1 MEGNAEGVL
10 RSNEADSRNPGKP
23 VAEKFCVLKRKKMK
37 ITSVFDFILLFN
49 FMEELVKLDADDFC
63 PDDPAAQAA
72 LENFGIKYLFP
83 WQRLVVGNIM
93 DSYFSAKKRGDEEG
107 LLDCDGKQIVLLPTG
122 AGKSL
127 CFQIPAILMEGPTL
141 VIYPLLALMGDQYR
155 RMTEGGIKA
164 AIFRGGQTAEERDE
178 NFRLLDGGAKII
190 IANPEILSDEKL
202 TGRLK
207 EYGISHIAIDE
218 AHCVSEW
225 GDTFRP
231 AYLELGKILRT
242 LDVPVVTAF
251 TATASPEVLARISD
265 VLFNG
270 EAHIVRSESDRPNIH
285 YYVKKVASKKAA
297 ALVLAKTEARPM
309 IIFCGTRSRTE
320 DMAQE
325 LNTAFGAE
333 TAKFYHA
340 GMERGEKT
348 KIEEWFFSRKDAVL
362 CATCAYGMGVDK
374 KDIHTVV
381 HLDPPQTAEAYI
393 QEAGRGGRD
402 GSVANAI
409 LLWNF
414 EDSLRFAEFPSGSR
428 KAALREFAGTKSCRR
443 QVLLD
448 ALGAEQAVCS
458 GCDICRGKALL
469 KTDSYRNEKN
479 SESKTSG
486 KKSLRCSGE
495 SGISSRFYE
504 NFPVRIKIAQKIS
517 DFHKVSSRHFIEKDM
532 PSGNVADDEEI
543 AFRLIELSEKYFT
556 RESFEKFYT
565 KFMNRITIPFTGVNI
580 WNHENFC
587 AVMESLLSS
596 KKIEI
601 CGWPWKGRL
610 KIREKPEN
618 HDKNQRRFSRKIRFF
633 RIPRI
638 AFFIFR
644 RKTCH
649 LRRRIE
655 KMTPNFL
662 SVP

>member
-1 MEGNAEGVL
+1 
-10 RSNEADSRNPGKP
+10 
-23 VAEKFCVLKRKKMK
+23 MK

-155 RMTEGGIKA
+155 RMSEGGIKA

-242 LDVPVVTAF
+242 LDVPIVTAF

-469 KTDSYRNEKN
+469 KTESYRDEKN
-479 SESKTSG
+479 SGSKTSG
-486 KKSLRCSGE
+486 KKSLRFSGAA
-495 SGISSRFYE
+495 GISSRFHE

-517 DFHKVSSRHFIEKDM
+517 DFHKVSSRHFVEKDM

-587 AVMESLLSS
+587 LVMESLLSS

-610 KIREKPEN
+610 KIRKKPEN
-618 HDKNQRRFSRKIRFF
+618 HDKKENQRRFSRKIRFF

-662 SVP
+662 SAP

>member
-1 MEGNAEGVL
+1 
-10 RSNEADSRNPGKP
+10 
-23 VAEKFCVLKRKKMK
+23 MK

-63 PDDPAAQAA
+63 PDDPAAQSA

-155 RMTEGGIKA
+155 RMAEGGIKA

-231 AYLELGKILRT
+231 AYLELGKILRA

-428 KAALREFAGTKSCRR
+428 KAALREFAGTRSCRR

-469 KTDSYRNEKN
+469 KNDSYRDEKN
-479 SESKTSG
+479 SERKTSG
-486 KKSLRCSGE
+486 KKSLRCSGA

-517 DFHKVSSRHFIEKDM
+517 DFHKVSSRHFVEKDM

>member
-1 MEGNAEGVL
+1 
-10 RSNEADSRNPGKP
+10 
-23 VAEKFCVLKRKKMK
+23 MK

-93 DSYFSAKKRGDEEG
+93 DSYFSAKRRGDEEG
-107 LLDCDGKQIVLLPTG
+107 LLDCNGKQIVLLPTG

-155 RMTEGGIKA
+155 RMSEGGIKA

-428 KAALREFAGTKSCRR
+428 KAALREFAGTRSCRR

-486 KKSLRCSGE
+486 KKSLRFSGAT
-495 SGISSRFYE
+495 GISSRFHK

-517 DFHKVSSRHFIEKDM
+517 DFHKVSSRHFVEKDM

-610 KIREKPEN
+610 KIRKKPEN
-618 HDKNQRRFSRKIRFF
+618 HDKKENQRRFSRKIRFF

>member
-23 VAEKFCVLKRKKMK
+23 VAEKNCVLKRKKMR
-37 ITSVFDFILLFN
+37 IASVFDFILLFN

-83 WQRLVVGNIM
+83 WQKLVVGNIM

-141 VIYPLLALMGDQYR
+141 VIYPLLALMSDQYR
-155 RMTEGGIKA
+155 RMSEGGIKA
-164 AIFRGGQTAEERDE
+164 AIFRGGQTAEERNE
-178 NFRLLDGGAKII
+178 NFRLLDDGAKII

-348 KIEEWFFSRKDAVL
+348 KIEKWFFSRKDAVL

-428 KAALREFAGTKSCRR
+428 KAALREFAGTRSCRR

-469 KTDSYRNEKN
+469 KNDSYRDEKN
-479 SESKTSG
+479 SERKTSG
-486 KKSLRCSGE
+486 KKSLRCSGA

-517 DFHKVSSRHFIEKDM
+517 DFHKVSSRHFVEKDM